1 MFWKD
6 LFPLSSYK
14 HPSKFLLKIPVALPA
29 SLFSD
34 FKLLF
39 LRKMPISRG
48 IFQVKFS
55 FRQANKQGENPSLFG
70 GEKGIIWG
78 KKRNIWWEKKGKIKV
93 DFVMKELIKEIQK
106 KK

>member
-1 MFWKD
+1 
-6 LFPLSSYK
+6 
-14 HPSKFLLKIPVALPA
+14 
-29 SLFSD
+29 
-34 FKLLF
+34 
-39 LRKMPISRG
+39 MPISRG

-78 KKRNIWWEKKGKIKV
+78 KKRNIWWDKKEKIKV

-106 KK
+106 KKKFGIAGCGLSPSFLLCIPLFLP